1 MNQLGFKTHFLIV
14 SEKLAQNSNYVDSK
28 VGIQFKDTS
37 SKSSVFE
44 KVLPA
49 TGEILMSYWV
59 IIILCAITFFLFF
72 ILIRFKKRRS
82 GN

>member
-82 GN
+82 DN